1 LIKKLGDEWGPLYEV
16 SEALVNEQV
25 KLGIKRSSAAGRSA

>member
-16 SEALVNEQV
+16 SEELVKRQV